1 MSALVLAPASID
13 TAEIILD
20 AHALYRRSQ
29 DPFRV
34 PLPADGAG
42 DLFKAQDRLWLL
54 LEPHTR
60 TDNRR
65 PVSEPDAEGIEDA
78 ADALVAA
85 IEWHCGDAAATWVA
99 GIEGGEAA

>member
-13 TAEIILD
+13 KTAVVLD

-60 TDNRR
+60 TDDRHSL
-65 PVSEPDAEGIEDA
+65 PVLDAEGIEDA

-85 IEWHCGDAAATWVA
+85 IEWHCGDAAAAWVA
-99 GIEGGEAA
+99 GIEGGQ